1 MHHHAVHWIIFT
13 SSFVDLMLMIV
24 LLRPT
29 IVMTSSTVALLRHG
43 DDMPV
48 VMVTS
53 DGCYQS
59 RTEEGAMTVRCS
71 WMGLTQV
78 PAGIPN
84 LTFHLLLDNN
94 QLSSLPSNSLFGLR
108 VLHKLDLSHNQLT
121 LLEPGCFRDSTPTL
135 RFLDLSSNRLSTLD
149 PAALGGLRAH
159 ANLTSNPW
167 HCDCKLQVSMP
178 KLDLDPSSLADVIC
192 HSSDVPE
199 MGGVGVP
206 FVLLAEEL
214 DLCLSMRRT
223 TDVAMLVT
231 MFLWFSMVISYL
243 VHYVRHNQEDARRHL
258 EYLKSLPMP
267 QVQL

>member
-1 MHHHAVHWIIFT
+1 
-13 SSFVDLMLMIV
+13 MLMIV